1 MRAFS
6 SCAEQ
11 AALGCLVQASVAVD
25 SLVVG
30 AQALGTW
37 ASVLAAPRLSS
48 CSTGAHYCDS
58 SVLELSG
65 LQ

>member
-30 AQALGTW
+30 AQAVGTW
-37 ASVLAAPRLSS
+37 ASVAAAHSS
-48 CSTGAHYCDS
+48 G
-58 SVLELSG
+58 G
-65 LQ
+65 P